1 MSNWVHDQKQT
12 MKVIS
17 FHSYKGGR
25 GRTTA
30 IASIANLYARGGKNV
45 ALLDL
50 DVTAPWLHTR
60 YDVSI
65 PTLESK
71 AWLKGLLREL
81 AMTPPSIVPA
91 IDLKDYSIRV
101 DDLSEGS

>member
-1 MSNWVHDQKQT
+1 

-30 IASIANLYARGGKNV
+30 IASMANLYARSGKNV

-50 DVTAPWLHTR
+50 DVTAP
-60 YDVSI
+60 
-65 PTLESK
+65 
-71 AWLKGLLREL
+71 
-81 AMTPPSIVPA
+81 
-91 IDLKDYSIRV
+91 
-101 DDLSEGS
+101 